1 MIIIKI
7 ETGNSAFEDWKNG
20 ELARILHELADKA
33 EEKEYNNP
41 IFDSNGNCVGM
52 MEEVDE

>member
-33 EEKEYNNP
+33 AEKEYNNP

>member
-1 MIIIKI
+1 MIYIKI

-20 ELARILHELADKA
+20 ELARILRELADKA
-33 EEKEYNNP
+33 AEKEYNNP

-52 MEEVDE
+52 MQEAEE